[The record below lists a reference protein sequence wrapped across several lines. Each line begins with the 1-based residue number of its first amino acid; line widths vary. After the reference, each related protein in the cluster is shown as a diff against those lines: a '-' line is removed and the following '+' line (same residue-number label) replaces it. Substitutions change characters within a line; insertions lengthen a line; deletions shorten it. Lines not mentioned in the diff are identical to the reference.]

1 MKTFQDNNMLILV
14 NLKLIM
20 ATPILIN
27 EFF

>member
-1 MKTFQDNNMLILV
+1 MKTFQDSNMLILV